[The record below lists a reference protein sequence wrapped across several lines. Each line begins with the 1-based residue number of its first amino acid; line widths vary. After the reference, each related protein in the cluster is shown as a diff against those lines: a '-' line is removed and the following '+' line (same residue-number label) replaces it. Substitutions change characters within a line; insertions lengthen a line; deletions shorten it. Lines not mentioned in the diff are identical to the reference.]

1 MKISRQV
8 VKSNLF
14 VLFLEETSACKNH
27 FDFVWPLVFLILF
40 KLHTTDFQ
48 RVKLL
53 RGVYNSVEDID
64 LFIGMTLEKPS
75 DENNLAGDTFL
86 CLIGDQFAR
95 LKWGDRYFYDL
106 SNQEGSLNQCNIPIL
121 FFISMF

>member
-1 MKISRQV
+1 MHIRLLSCSDISKFHIGRYC
-8 VKSNLF
+8 F
-14 VLFLEETSACKNH
+14 
-27 FDFVWPLVFLILF
+27 FDFVQA
-40 KLHTTDFQ
+40 TTDFQ

-53 RGVYNSVEDID
+53 RGVYNSVDDID

-106 SNQEGSLNQCNIPIL
+106 SSQEGSLNQCNIPI